1 MAERKGDSIIVGISD
16 MAVMSQREMIVTY
29 SLGSCLGLTAYDP
42 ETGIGGLIH
51 CLLPLSKIDPEKAAR
66 NPYMFVDKGVTKFL
80 GEVLKKGAKKK
91 SLIIKAAGC
100 GAALN
105 SSGSF
110 NIGQR
115 NFTVLRKVLWKNNL
129 LLAGKDIGGSK
140 ARTMFLYEN
149 GETEIKS
156 GADRYKI

>member
-1 MAERKGDSIIVGISD
+1 MAERKGDSLVVGISD
-16 MAVMSQREMIVTY
+16 MAVSTKGETIVTY

-42 ETGIGGLIH
+42 ESGVSGLIH
-51 CLLPLSKIDPEKAAR
+51 CLLPLSKIDPEKAR
-66 NPYMFVDKGVTKFL
+66 NKPYMFVDKGVTKFL
-80 GEVLKKGAKKK
+80 GELLKKGAKKK
-91 SLIIKAAGC
+91 NLVIKAAGC

-115 NFTVLRKVLWKNNL
+115 NFTVLRKILWKNNL
-129 LLAGKDIGGSK
+129 LIAGKDIGGSK
-140 ARTMFLYEN
+140 ARTMFIFGD

-156 GADRYKI
+156 GAERYKV